1 MQSTVRKPFIIGR
14 SKGVTLPGTMEISDQ
29 VSMAASDHLLLLD
42 TTGKIPHDELLQFF
56 TNYVQP
62 AFEQWQ
68 KGRNHKEKAT
78 KPGGFRPMEGEEAKP
93 TQAKPSKV
101 AVPPGFFPG
110 PLVYEVTCPRCGRKF
125 GWDVAGYGRN
135 LYCFYCGMPI
145 ELIL

>member
-1 MQSTVRKPFIIGR
+1 MLSTVRKPFVIGR
-14 SKGVTLPGTMEISDQ
+14 SKGVTLPGTMQISDE
-29 VSMAASDHLLLLD
+29 VSMAASDRLLLLD
-42 TTGKIPHDELLQFF
+42 TTGEIPHESLLQFF

-68 KGRNHKEKAT
+68 DAQKHKETVA
-78 KPGGFRPMEGEEAKP
+78 KPGGFRPQEAEETPTKAKP
-93 TQAKPSKV
+93 GKV

-110 PLVYEVTCPRCGRKF
+110 PLVYEVTCPRCSRKF